1 MGTRG
6 NIEKHHFI
14 GTLIVIAECELH
26 RVPDIAE
33 FACLRFAKL
42 DTPCYFSVVDIK
54 TRDDTFCNHGN
65 IKNGFG
71 AQGKLFL
78 ANPAN

>member
-1 MGTRG
+1 MGTGG
-6 NIEKHHFI
+6 NVEKYHFI
-14 GTLIVIAECELH
+14 GPLIVIAERQLN
-26 RVPDIAE
+26 RVANITQ

-42 DTPCYFSVVDIK
+42 DTPCYVSIVDIK

-65 IKNGFG
+65 IKSGFG

-78 ANPAN
+78 ANRAN